1 MQWSSFDDSFE
12 QLMNWVHDMESQ
24 VIAEPDAKSTLQ
36 EKKAVLQNLKVY
48 CLLLNFR
55 WLWHVITVFFFC
67 CFVLFA
73 IFGEGLQ
80 DLCVFLVSFCK
91 IF

>member
-1 MQWSSFDDSFE
+1 MRNLRDSWEGFTDSLNETQRSLESSRMQWSSFDDSFE

-55 WLWHVITVFFFC
+55 
-67 CFVLFA
+67 
-73 IFGEGLQ
+73 
-80 DLCVFLVSFCK
+80 
-91 IF
+91 